1 MDCLQAKKLI
11 SIYID
16 GQLNNKQEAYL
27 TAHLKQCP
35 NCQKIYEGYLKT
47 WESLSNFKPIEPPS
61 NFNAIFW
68 ERVKQQEHK
77 SWVGNRVFVF
87 PTLPPRLAYALAS
100 IMIII
105 GLIFIFQVKQ
115 EKQLNNLAQAFKS
128 AEEIEMVKHFDV
140 LKDFEVVQNLELLE
154 NYEDIE
160 NLEET
165 TSI

>member
-16 GQLNNKQEAYL
+16 GQLDANQEAFL
-27 TAHLKQCP
+27 TTHLKQCP
-35 NCQKIYEGYLKT
+35 NCQKIYEEYLKT
-47 WESLSNFKPIEPPS
+47 WESLSNFKPLEPSS

-68 ERVKQQEHK
+68 ERVKQPEHK
-77 SWVGNRVFVF
+77 SWAGNRVFVF
-87 PTLPPRLAYALAS
+87 PALSPRLAYTLAS

-105 GLIFIFQVKQ
+105 GLTFIFQVKQ
-115 EKQLNNLAQAFKS
+115 EKELNNLAQAFKN